1 MSSAQFPVNQP
12 PLQPQ
17 ASTKPAKPIKR
28 PKRPDPADYPPLPP
42 MLQLTGNTPI
52 PPASEPLQYR
62 AIGLILGKYLP
73 SAEEFNQGTLLA
85 NDGTV
90 IDAVIL
96 GRIMSLIKN
105 HLDLDKSHLWVAYP
119 RIRKEDNKLHA
130 QIMGVWDP
138 QLVIKPLN
146 ADPVADPMPADS
158 DAPLIPSIEMLGIPD
173 NYFSIRGEVIYQS
186 RETREIF
193 VKIRQAPKKK
203 TEEERYFKIRLV
215 GDLPQKLVGN
225 FWDFDVLRVD
235 NDLVIR
241 SGQSVASLRA
251 KPPRKGGGRPP
262 GDGGGSRPF
271 DGGSKKPF
279 KRTSEG
285 EEPSISIPLRSG
297 DGGGDKPK
305 PLPVKRALPTKL
317 ELPSEQREDGEAG
330 RQED

>member
-1 MSSAQFPVNQP
+1 MSSAQFPINQP
-12 PLQPQ
+12 PSHPQ

-62 AIGLILGKYLP
+62 AIGLVLGKYLP

-85 NDGTV
+85 NDGAV

-105 HLDLDKSHLWVAYP
+105 HLDLDKSHLWVVYP

-146 ADPVADPMPADS
+146 VDLAADS
-158 DAPLIPSIEMLGIPD
+158 LSPSADLQTIPSIETLGIPD
-173 NYFSIRGEVIYQS
+173 SYFSIRGEVIYQS
-186 RETREIF
+186 RETKEIF

-251 KPPRKGGGRPP
+251 KPPRKGGSRPPSDGGSGRP
-262 GDGGGSRPF
+262 

-279 KRTSEG
+279 KRPAEG
-285 EEPSISIPLRSG
+285 DESRASTISPS
-297 DGGGDKPK
+297 DGGDKPK
-305 PLPVKRALPTKL
+305 PLPVKRALPPKL
-317 ELPSEQREDGEAG
+317 ELPSE
-330 RQED
+330 

>member
-1 MSSAQFPVNQP
+1 
-12 PLQPQ
+12 
-17 ASTKPAKPIKR
+17 
-28 PKRPDPADYPPLPP
+28 

-62 AIGLILGKYLP
+62 AIGLVLGKYLP

-105 HLDLDKSHLWVAYP
+105 HLDLDKSHLWVVYP

-146 ADPVADPMPADS
+146 ADPAADS
-158 DAPLIPSIEMLGIPD
+158 LSPSADLQTIPSIETLGIPD
-173 NYFSIRGEVIYQS
+173 SYFSIRGEVIYQS
-186 RETREIF
+186 RETKEIF

-251 KPPRKGGGRPP
+251 KPPRKGGSRPP
-262 GDGGGSRPF
+262 GEGGGSGRP

-279 KRTSEG
+279 KRPSEG
-285 EEPSISIPLRSG
+285 AESRVSTISPS
-297 DGGGDKPK
+297 DGGDKPK
-305 PLPVKRALPTKL
+305 PLPVKRALPPKL
-317 ELPSEQREDGEAG
+317 ELPSE
-330 RQED
+330 

>member
-1 MSSAQFPVNQP
+1 MSSVPFPTNQP
-12 PLQPQ
+12 PSHPE
-17 ASTKPAKPIKR
+17 AATRPAKPIKR

-62 AIGLILGKYLP
+62 AIGLILGKYVP
-73 SAEEFNQGTLLA
+73 SIEEFNQGMVLA
-85 NDGTV
+85 DDGAE

-105 HLDLDKSHLWVAYP
+105 HLNLEQSHLWVVYP
-119 RIRKEDNKLHA
+119 RIRKEDNNLHA

-146 ADPVADPMPADS
+146 APTDVEDEIGSPVD
-158 DAPLIPSIEMLGIPD
+158 LQTIPTIETLGIPSG
-173 NYFSIRGEVIYQS
+173 YFSIRGEVIYQS

-225 FWDFDVLRVD
+225 FWDFDVVRV
-235 NDLVIR
+235 NNNLEIR
-241 SGQSVASLRA
+241 SGQFVAPLRA
-251 KPPRKGGGRPP
+251 KLPRKGGGRPP
-262 GDGGGSRPF
+262 SDVGNKTPFRRPLDDDDVRGAMPRSDGNR
-271 DGGSKKPF
+271 
-279 KRTSEG
+279 
-285 EEPSISIPLRSG
+285 
-297 DGGGDKPK
+297 PK
-305 PLPVKRALPTKL
+305 PAPVKRSIPPKL
-317 ELPSEQREDGEAG
+317 ELPD
-330 RQED
+330 DLP

>member
-1 MSSAQFPVNQP
+1 MSSAQFPTNQP
-12 PLQPQ
+12 PSHPE
-17 ASTKPAKPIKR
+17 AATRPAKPIKR
-28 PKRPDPADYPPLPP
+28 PKKPDPADYPPLPP

-62 AIGLILGKYLP
+62 AIGLILGKYVP
-73 SAEEFNQGTLLA
+73 SVEEFNQGTMLA
-85 NDGTV
+85 DDGAV

-105 HLDLDKSHLWVAYP
+105 HLDLEQSHLWVIYP

-146 ADPVADPMPADS
+146 QQPDSEQQLDESKSVNDDPDSEKPA
-158 DAPLIPSIEMLGIPD
+158 IPSIETLGIP
-173 NYFSIRGEVIYQS
+173 NTYFSIRGEVIYQS
-186 RETREIF
+186 RDTKEIF

-225 FWDFDVLRVD
+225 FWDFDVVRVD
-235 NDLVIR
+235 NDLEIR
-241 SGQSVASLRA
+241 SAQFVAPLRA

-262 GDGGGSRPF
+262 SEGDSKRPF
-271 DGGSKKPF
+271 RKTLEDHEARESLP
-279 KRTSEG
+279 R
-285 EEPSISIPLRSG
+285 G
-297 DGGGDKPK
+297 DVDKPK
-305 PLPVKRALPTKL
+305 PAPVKRSLPQKL
-317 ELPSEQREDGEAG
+317 ELPDH
-330 RQED
+330 

>member
-1 MSSAQFPVNQP
+1 MSSAQYPINQP
-12 PLQPQ
+12 PSHPQ

-85 NDGTV
+85 DDATV

-105 HLDLDKSHLWVAYP
+105 HLDLEKSHLWVVYP

-146 ADPVADPMPADS
+146 ADPAADPLPPTS
-158 DAPLIPSIEMLGIPD
+158 EPQTIPTIETLGIP
-173 NYFSIRGEVIYQS
+173 NSYFSIRGEVIYQS
-186 RETREIF
+186 RETKEIF

-251 KPPRKGGGRPP
+251 KPPRKGSGRPP
-262 GDGGGSRPF
+262 GEGGGSRPF

-279 KRTSEG
+279 KRSAEG
-285 EEPSISIPLRSG
+285 DESREPTTVHS
-297 DGGGDKPK
+297 DGGDKPK
-305 PLPVKRALPTKL
+305 PLPVKRALPPKL
-317 ELPSEQREDGEAG
+317 ELPLE
-330 RQED
+330 

>member
-1 MSSAQFPVNQP
+1 MSSAQFPSYQP
-12 PLQPQ
+12 PAHPE
-17 ASTKPAKPIKR
+17 ASTRPAKPIKR
-28 PKRPDPADYPPLPP
+28 PKRPDPSDYPTLPP

-73 SAEEFNQGTLLA
+73 SEEEFNQGTILA
-85 NDGTV
+85 DDGTV

-105 HLDLDKSHLWVAYP
+105 HLDLEKSHLWVVYP

-138 QLVIKPLN
+138 QLVLKPLERSDAEGAPVTG
-146 ADPVADPMPADS
+146 ADPTVEPPS
-158 DAPLIPSIEMLGIPD
+158 EPQTIPTIETSGIPD
-173 NYFSIRGEVIYQS
+173 TYFSIRGEVIYQS

-203 TEEERYFKIRLV
+203 TEEERYFKIRLL

-225 FWDFDVLRVD
+225 FWDFDVVRVE
-235 NDLVIR
+235 NDLMLR
-241 SGQSVASLRA
+241 SAQFVAPLRA

-262 GDGGGSRPF
+262 SDG
-271 DGGSKKPF
+271 GGSKKPF
-279 KRTSEG
+279 KKSFEEGDASAPMARTE
-285 EEPSISIPLRSG
+285 
-297 DGGGDKPK
+297 GDKPK
-305 PLPVKRALPTKL
+305 PSPVKRSLPPKL
-317 ELPSEQREDGEAG
+317 DVAE
-330 RQED
+330 